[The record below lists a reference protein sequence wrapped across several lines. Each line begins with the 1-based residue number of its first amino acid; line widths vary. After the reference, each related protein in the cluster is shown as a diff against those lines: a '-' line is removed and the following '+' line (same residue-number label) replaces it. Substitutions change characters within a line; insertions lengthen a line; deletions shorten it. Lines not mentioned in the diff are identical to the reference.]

1 MGLQMIQTGD
11 RIGLD
16 VLLQEAGVKRKLF
29 QKNQLA
35 LPLTSFKRIRS
46 IREAA
51 PGVELMT
58 TFDEEQALE
67 IAKYIDQ
74 QNNERKDI
82 VTTIA
87 KEALDLIDP
96 NAPVHILA
104 KQGWHEGVLGIVA
117 GRIMQETGNQPLF

>member
-1 MGLQMIQTGD
+1 MKS
-11 RIGLD
+11 
-16 VLLQEAGVKRKLF
+16 KRWKSLNILIN
-29 QKNQLA
+29 K
-35 LPLTSFKRIRS
+35 T
-46 IREAA
+46 
-51 PGVELMT
+51 M
-58 TFDEEQALE
+58 
-67 IAKYIDQ
+67 
-74 QNNERKDI
+74 NEKDI